1 MVDEYHGGYKTH
13 KEDTNAWAKN
23 KGKYYYLILQ
33 KYPPELKT
41 KLKDLARW
49 EAAVANAVVGALLLI
64 IWDVM
69 HNKRN
74 KQKVP
79 WV

>member
-13 KEDTNAWAKN
+13 KEDTNTLAEN
-23 KGKYYYLILQ
+23 KGKCYYLILQ